1 MIVGTYNYDRE
12 RTVDDKSKSQMATKM
27 VALSQETSESDTR
40 WREENSLYCRTS
52 GCDSGAF

>member
-1 MIVGTYNYDRE
+1 MIVGTYNDERE
-12 RTVDDKSKSQMATKM
+12 GTVGDKSQSQMATKM

-40 WREENSLYCRTS
+40 RREENSLYCRTS